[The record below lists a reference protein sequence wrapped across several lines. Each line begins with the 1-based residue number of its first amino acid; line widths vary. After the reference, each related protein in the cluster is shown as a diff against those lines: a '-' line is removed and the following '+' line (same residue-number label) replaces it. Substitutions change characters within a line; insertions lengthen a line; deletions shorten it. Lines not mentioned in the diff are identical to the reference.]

1 MQPAARD
8 YLNYLSDIKLF
19 HFLEVDVGDT
29 VVGGAVAAALCA
41 TLEGCALLAGC
52 ALGLCLGVEDVL
64 LGCAEGILDCV
75 DGAVNRLDVAAL
87 VGFAEL
93 LESGFDG

>member
-19 HFLEVDVGDT
+19 HLLEVDVGDT
-29 VVGGAVAAALCA
+29 VVGRSVAAALCA

-64 LGCAEGILDCV
+64 LGCAEGCLDFLDGGV
-75 DGAVNRLDVAAL
+75 DGCDVL
-87 VGFAEL
+87 SL
-93 LESGFDG
+93 LYDLCTDW